1 MSQANKILYKNSK
14 SLNYLPVEERLDA
27 PAFRPDIMVE
37 LQIVSIPMAWI
48 NLFKKDNFFSND

>member
-1 MSQANKILYKNSK
+1 MSQDNKILYKNCSK

-27 PAFRPDIMVE
+27 PAIRPDIMVE

-48 NLFKKDNFFSND
+48 NLIKKEKFF